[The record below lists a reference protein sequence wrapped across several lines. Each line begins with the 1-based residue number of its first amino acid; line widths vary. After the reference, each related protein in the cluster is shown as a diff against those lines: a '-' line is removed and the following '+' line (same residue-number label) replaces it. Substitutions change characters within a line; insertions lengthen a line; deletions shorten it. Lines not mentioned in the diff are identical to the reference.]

1 MTQEEFDILLEANA
15 PHPVLRKDWRMY
27 YPRQFADTFLP
38 KATLIKGKT
47 ALWVYDGA
55 KVFTSVDAV
64 APASLSLDGSG
75 KLIQLFVFTYPKG
88 VAADTKKLAVRAS
101 EDEVLLF
108 MEVLQDDTVEMI
120 YRFGS
125 NFKKWLREQKLNA
138 NALESK
144 TYISFIERVRKHFSV
159 DDQKQAA

>member
-1 MTQEEFDILLEANA
+1 MTQHEFDMLLEANA

-38 KATLIKGKT
+38 KATLIMGKT

-55 KVFTSVDAV
+55 KVFSSVEAV
-64 APASLSLDGSG
+64 APASLSLNGSG

-88 VAADTKKLAVRAS
+88 VAAETKKLAVRAS

-108 MEVLQDDTVEMI
+108 MEVLQDDTVEMTF
-120 YRFGS
+120 RFGS
-125 NFKKWLREQKLNA
+125 HFKKWLREQKLNT

-144 TYISFIERVRKHFSV
+144 TYTSTIEGVRKYFGADNH
-159 DDQKQAA
+159 KQAA